1 MPDPNHRRVA
11 REDVVPEHG
20 ERLIVR
26 CDRPSCDHAVL
37 LDPRPLFGGRRQWP
51 REGRSDRFRCRCGH
65 REASV
70 SYTRNATQPDGPV
83 SPAAIALW
91 F

>member
-1 MPDPNHRRVA
+1 MPDPNRPRIA
-11 REDVVPEHG
+11 REDVLPEHG

-26 CDRPSCDHAVL
+26 CDSPSCDHAIL
-37 LDPRPLFGGRRQWP
+37 MDPRPVFGARRNWP
-51 REGRSDRFRCRCGH
+51 AEGRSCRFRCRCGH

-70 SYTRNATQPDGPV
+70 SYTRNSSQRDGPV
-83 SPAAIALW
+83 PPAAIALW